1 MTCLI
6 VGCILAFLS
15 FFRNTILIQIRF
27 CISESICINGQRTGI
42 GKRATTMMN
51 KKGVRTQYTWIYIK
65 GKLCFWS
72 CIGVFIYVFFGYG
85 RVLKI
90 KNNAT
95 ILRGRRG
102 VGRGEGG
109 RRHLKYF
116 FLILFTIWLPECYS
130 CFSWRKIL
138 HQLTTTR

>member
-51 KKGVRTQYTWIYIK
+51 KKGVRTHESTLKESFVFGRASVYSSM
-65 GKLCFWS
+65 CFLVM
-72 CIGVFIYVFFGYG
+72 GGYL
-85 RVLKI
+85 RSKI
-90 KNNAT
+90 M
-95 ILRGRRG
+95 L
-102 VGRGEGG
+102 
-109 RRHLKYF
+109 
-116 FLILFTIWLPECYS
+116 LF
-130 CFSWRKIL
+130 
-138 HQLTTTR
+138 

>member
-51 KKGVRTQYTWIYIK
+51 KKGVRTHTWIYIK
-65 GKLCFWS
+65 GKFCFWS
-72 CIGVFIYVFFGYG
+72 CIDVFIYVFFGYG

-90 KNNAT
+90 KNKAT
-95 ILRGRRG
+95 ILRGRWG
-102 VGRGEGG
+102 VGRGGVEDIWS
-109 RRHLKYF
+109 F